1 MLTHPTLDQL
11 KALKFDGMAEAFT
24 ELETQDGT
32 ATLSHAEWL
41 GLLIDRETASRET
54 KRFESR
60 MRSAKLRHAG
70 ASPRRRR
77 LPIATQPRQGAV
89 PAVANREVDQG
100 PAQPDDHRPLRGRQN
115 MVGLCAGTIRLPHR
129 NNRDL

>member
-32 ATLSHAEWL
+32 ASLSHAEWL

-54 KRFESR
+54 RRFESR
-60 MRSAKLRHAG
+60 MRSAKLRHVG
-70 ASPRRRR
+70 ASPEDVDYRSRRNLDKALFQKLLTGKWIRDRR
-77 LPIATQPRQGAV
+77 NLMIHCLTGDATHRREEPA
-89 PAVANREVDQG
+89 PAV
-100 PAQPDDHRPLRGRQN
+100 
-115 MVGLCAGTIRLPHR
+115 
-129 NNRDL
+129 

>member
-32 ATLSHAEWL
+32 ASLSHAEWL

-54 KRFESR
+54 RRF
-60 MRSAKLRHAG
+60 
-70 ASPRRRR
+70 
-77 LPIATQPRQGAV
+77 
-89 PAVANREVDQG
+89 
-100 PAQPDDHRPLRGRQN
+100 
-115 MVGLCAGTIRLPHR
+115 
-129 NNRDL
+129 

>member
-32 ATLSHAEWL
+32 ASLSHAGWL

-54 KRFESR
+54 RRFESR
-60 MRSAKLRHAG
+60 MRSAKLRHVG
-70 ASPRRRR
+70 ASPEVWITAHGAISTRRCSRS
-77 LPIATQPRQGAV
+77 
-89 PAVANREVDQG
+89 
-100 PAQPDDHRPLRGRQN
+100 
-115 MVGLCAGTIRLPHR
+115 C
-129 NNRDL
+129 